1 VRGPE
6 SKHPHTPATTGL
18 KLIIAYKALKAPV
31 MLGIAIWLTF
41 APSHAY
47 EIFEWVAEELSSANT
62 FWAPLGDWI
71 ANHLSARTL
80 RGGAAL
86 AWLDG
91 LFTAAEAVL
100 LILRKPWSEW
110 MVAIGLGLL
119 LPFELMSLVRK
130 PSIGKLAVLL
140 TNAAV
145 VAYLVWRRIN
155 QRRLLSA
162 EEPRGTTASISNRA

>member
-1 VRGPE
+1 
-6 SKHPHTPATTGL
+6 
-18 KLIIAYKALKAPV
+18 
-31 MLGIAIWLTF
+31 MLGIAVWLTV

-47 EIFEWVAEELSSANT
+47 EIFAWVAEELSSANS
-62 FWAPLGDWI
+62 FWSPLGDWI
-71 ANHLSARTL
+71 GNHLSPRTL

-110 MVAIGLGLL
+110 MVAVGLGAL
-119 LPFELMSLVRK
+119 LPFELISLVRK

-140 TNAAV
+140 INAAV

-155 QRRLLSA
+155 QRQLPLPP
-162 EEPRGTTASISNRA
+162 EPRARTASISNRA